1 MNDVALADAPYL
13 RMRSSPGGAV
23 RRWLLHAMLRVGAR
37 WQRLD
42 AGRIEEFRRKNVAFD
57 RKFGQLDPALKR
69 SAFDADGVPCEWI
82 DAPESRADRVLFYI
96 HGGAFVLRFPN
107 LHAALAGRWCRRLG
121 SRALMVDYRL
131 APEHPYPA
139 ALDDC
144 VRAYR
149 WLLAQ
154 GVDASKV
161 VVAGDSAGGNLSLAM
176 LHRLKAAGVALP
188 RCAVLLSPVVD
199 FTLSSPSLYS
209 NAGRDPMFTFQ
220 KLAALR
226 LMYAEPA
233 RFLDPTVS
241 PLYGDFTGFP
251 PLLFHAGEIEMLRDE
266 SMRAAERAY
275 AAGVRSKSRY
285 GGTWRT
291 CSTRCRCRR
300 QGRPTTRWC
309 SSSNAMPDGGWN
321 RSRQLNGAAELRR
334 DRARPRRRATAPT
347 AVLRRPGLAA
357 KTGHNARY

>member
-1 MNDVALADAPYL
+1 MTEVPAADSAAPLVQL
-13 RMRSSPGGAV
+13 RAVPGGAL
-23 RRWLLHAMLRVGAR
+23 RRWFLHLALRLTAR
-37 WQRLD
+37 SAKID
-42 AGRIEEFRRKNVAFD
+42 AGAIDAFRARNAAFD
-57 RKFGQLDPALKR
+57 RRFGHVDPALKR
-69 SAFDADGVPCEWI
+69 SAVDAGGVPAEWI
-82 DAPESRADRVLFYI
+82 EAPESRPGRVLFYI

-121 SRALMVDYRL
+121 SRALMIDYRL
-131 APEHPYPA
+131 APEHRYPA
-139 ALDDC
+139 GLDDC

-154 GVDASKV
+154 GVDAGQV
-161 VVAGDSAGGNLSLAM
+161 VVAGDSAGGNLALAM
-176 LHRLKAAGVALP
+176 LHQLKVAGVALP

-241 PLYGDFTGFP
+241 PLYGDFAGFP

-266 SMRAAERAY
+266 SRRAAERAQ
-275 AAGVRSKSRY
+275 AAGVTVEVEVWKDMAHVFHALPLPQARSADDSIVQFVERH
-285 GGTWRT
+285 
-291 CSTRCRCRR
+291 
-300 QGRPTTRWC
+300 
-309 SSSNAMPDGGWN
+309 AGW
-321 RSRQLNGAAELRR
+321 
-334 DRARPRRRATAPT
+334 
-347 AVLRRPGLAA
+347 
-357 KTGHNARY
+357 

>member
-1 MNDVALADAPYL
+1 MNDVASADAPYL

-37 WQRLD
+37 WVSFD
-42 AGRIEEFRRKNVAFD
+42 AARIEEFRRKNAAFD
-57 RKFGQLDPALKR
+57 RRFGQVDSALKR
-69 SAFDADGVPCEWI
+69 SPFDADGVPCEWI
-82 DAPESRADRVLFYI
+82 DAPESRPDRVLFYI

-131 APEHPYPA
+131 APEHPHPA

-144 VRAYR
+144 VRAYC
-149 WLLAQ
+149 WLLAR
-154 GVDASKV
+154 GVDASQV

-176 LHRLKAAGVALP
+176 LHRLKAGDVPLP

-209 NAGRDPMFTFQ
+209 NAARDPMFTFQ

-266 SMRAAERAY
+266 SVRAAERAY
-275 AAGVRSKSRY
+275 AAGV
-285 GGTWRT
+285 TVEVEVWRDMAHVFHALPLP
-291 CSTRCRCRR
+291 
-300 QGRPTTRWC
+300 Q
-309 SSSNAMPDGGWN
+309 
-321 RSRQLNGAAELRR
+321 
-334 DRARPRRRATAPT
+334 ARPADDSIVRFVERHAGWRQESISPVTVAATELHG
-347 AVLRRPGLAA
+347 VQS
-357 KTGHNARY
+357 